1 MNATIAAVPPII
13 WTIGRLCVAAVLFV
27 LIWIAADGAQIMRTL
42 RQTNLALLCLAVGG
56 LLVQTVLSAWR
67 WKVTAARLGQTFS
80 GSQAVREYFISQA
93 VNQALPGGVVGDAA
107 RAVRAR
113 ADVGLGVSGLAVGL
127 ERLAGQ
133 IAMLVT
139 FACAFA
145 VTTVRPGGLD
155 WPDPLA
161 RTIAC
166 VILGMMIAG
175 LMCAAFRGMAI
186 GANPGRAHWLRKAGS
201 ALLSRDV
208 LPAQIGLGLAIT
220 FCNLG
225 ALGLC
230 AWAIGAPLSIG
241 ALCGLVPLV
250 LFSML
255 VPITISG
262 WGVREGSAALL
273 LPIAGMLPS
282 QAVATSV
289 LFGVAMLLSALPGL
303 ILTVQK

>member
-1 MNATIAAVPPII
+1 MNATSAVIPPKV
-13 WTIGRLCVAAVLFV
+13 WVIGRLCVAAVLFA
-27 LIWIAADGAQIMRTL
+27 LIWIAADGVQIIQTL

-56 LLVQTVLSAWR
+56 LLTQTMLSAWR
-67 WKVTAARLGQTFS
+67 WKITAARLGQSFS
-80 GSQAVREYFISQA
+80 ITHGIREYFISQA

-113 ADVGLGVSGLAVGL
+113 ADVGLGLSGLAVGL

-133 IAMLVT
+133 IAMFVT
-139 FACAFA
+139 FACGFV
-145 VTTVRPGGLD
+145 VTRAGAGGLE
-155 WPDPLA
+155 WPGPIA
-161 RTIAC
+161 RTIGWVMAVIIIGGLAC
-166 VILGMMIAG
+166 L
-175 LMCAAFRGMAI
+175 AFRGRVSAP
-186 GANPGRAHWLRKAGS
+186 NPDRVHWIQQAAD
-201 ALLSRDV
+201 ALFSKDV

-225 ALGLC
+225 AFGLC
-230 AWAIGAPLSIG
+230 AWAIGAPLPIG
-241 ALCGLVPLV
+241 VLCGLVPLV
-250 LFSML
+250 LLSML